1 MPRITDGELWLLE
14 LPVLR
19 KDGLGREPPLLLLLP
34 LLLRGTAVPRDV
46 GFGVLVR

>member
-1 MPRITDGELWLLE
+1 VPRITVGELWLLE

-19 KDGLGREPPLLLLLP
+19 NDGLGREPPLLLLP

-46 GFGVLVR
+46 ALG